1 MSKKILKQ
9 VELYLKNYGMINKLI
24 VLYLN
29 AIQLQEEPIKLEF
42 IYNILVI
49 LSLMILF
56 MVDGL

>member
-24 VLYLN
+24 VHYLN
-29 AIQLQEEPIKLEF
+29 AIQLLEERIKLEF

-49 LSLMILF
+49 LSLMIQF
-56 MVDGL
+56 MVDVL